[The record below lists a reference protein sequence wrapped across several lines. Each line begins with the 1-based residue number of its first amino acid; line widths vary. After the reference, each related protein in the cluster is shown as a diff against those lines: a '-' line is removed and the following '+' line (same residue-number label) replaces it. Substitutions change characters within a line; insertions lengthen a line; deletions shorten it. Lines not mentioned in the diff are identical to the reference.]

1 MVYSFTKPDRV
12 EHCVIFWDTKNGE
25 VGTIETISLFFI
37 YIESTFIRG
46 FQFSLLKE
54 KIMSLWI
61 LDFMDLTTVPYKCM
75 RNFLFVMKQ
84 FLLFTQPM
92 KTMNIG
98 TPWRMIL
105 SQCIYHKKIAI
116 IEKLDFLFQL
126 CLVYMFEYVAQ
137 GSAAKVRPKAEY
149 NTGCPELYAALS
161 LCYQVYYRILSGV
174 NTTLIHKKT

>member
-1 MVYSFTKPDRV
+1 
-12 EHCVIFWDTKNGE
+12 
-25 VGTIETISLFFI
+25 
-37 YIESTFIRG
+37 
-46 FQFSLLKE
+46 
-54 KIMSLWI
+54 
-61 LDFMDLTTVPYKCM
+61 
-75 RNFLFVMKQ
+75 
-84 FLLFTQPM
+84 
-92 KTMNIG
+92 
-98 TPWRMIL
+98 MIL

-174 NTTLIHKKT
+174 NATLIHKKTKTIFNQFFTGYQKICLLDQKKRNLIQFIHT